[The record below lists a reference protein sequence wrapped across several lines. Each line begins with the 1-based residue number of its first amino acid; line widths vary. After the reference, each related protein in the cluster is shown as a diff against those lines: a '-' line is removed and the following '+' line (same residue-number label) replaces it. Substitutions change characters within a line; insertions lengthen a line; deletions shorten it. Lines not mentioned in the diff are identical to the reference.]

1 MDGAEAGKRG
11 QEWLEPQPRPW
22 LRVLDGDTP
31 PDQGPRLLRF
41 REAHPDVEII
51 LRGPWQAVV
60 PLSAGE
66 IVIVR
71 WELKDLLDELD
82 RRLRS
87 ADEAAAS
94 ESGQLQGSQP

>member
-1 MDGAEAGKRG
+1 MALKHEQGG

-22 LRVLDGDTP
+22 LRLLDGGAP

-41 REAHPDVEII
+41 RESHPDVEII

-60 PLSAGE
+60 PQSAGE

-82 RRLRS
+82 RQLSSVEGAAVCESAHLR
-87 ADEAAAS
+87 
-94 ESGQLQGSQP
+94 GSRP